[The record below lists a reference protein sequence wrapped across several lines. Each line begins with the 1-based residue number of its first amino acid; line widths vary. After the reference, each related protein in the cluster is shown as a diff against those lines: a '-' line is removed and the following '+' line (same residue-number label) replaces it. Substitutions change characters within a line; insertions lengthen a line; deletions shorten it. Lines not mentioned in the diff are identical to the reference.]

1 MPHKTITSEELAA
14 LEAQVEQ
21 DRKLFVNKPSMRQ
34 FLTPEEMANAT
45 PLYWSLQSLIAQ
57 LKQARQAAGLSLA
70 DVAERT
76 GLRPETLSRLE
87 TGRLVNPTYQTL
99 AKYAVA
105 LGLSINMEAT
115 PAKPPR

>member
-1 MPHKTITSEELAA
+1 MQE
-14 LEAQVEQ
+14 
-21 DRKLFVNKPSMRQ
+21 

-105 LGLSINMEAT
+105 LGLTINMEAA